1 MNFPAARLRN
11 NSQHIFYAATVTKIR
26 LGRVLPRSSRYLSI
40 CAALALTAFAVIATV
55 RADDLP
61 SPDLKGKV
69 VYLDFWAS
77 WCGPCR
83 QSFPWMN
90 ELQRELGARGLVVV
104 AVNVDHERSDANR
117 FLASYPADFRVLFDP
132 EGKLAERYKVGGMPT
147 SFLIGRDGKIVA
159 AHAGFK
165 QKDADALAATVRRV
179 VDMP

>member
-1 MNFPAARLRN
+1 MFARVGRCFSQFAAVVF
-11 NSQHIFYAATVTKIR
+11 STF
-26 LGRVLPRSSRYLSI
+26 
-40 CAALALTAFAVIATV
+40 ALAVIA

-61 SPDLKGKV
+61 SPDLKGKI

-104 AVNVDHERSDANR
+104 AVNVDHERADANR
-117 FLASYPADFRVLFDP
+117 FLASYPAEFRVLFDP

-147 SFLIGRDGKIVA
+147 SFLIGRDGKIVST
-159 AHAGFK
+159 HAGFK

-179 VDMP
+179 VDAQ

>member
-1 MNFPAARLRN
+1 MFARVSRCFAYFAAVV
-11 NSQHIFYAATVTKIR
+11 FATF
-26 LGRVLPRSSRYLSI
+26 
-40 CAALALTAFAVIATV
+40 ALAVIA

-61 SPDLKGKV
+61 SPDLKGKI

-104 AVNVDHERSDANR
+104 AVNVDHERADANR
-117 FLASYPADFRVLFDP
+117 FLASYPAEFRVLFDP

-147 SFLIGRDGKIVA
+147 SFLIGRDGKIVST
-159 AHAGFK
+159 HAGFK

-179 VDMP
+179 VDAQ